1 MSSWAKPVKIQPKR
15 VGYSQENPQGR
26 FLQKTKPVTVVSAFY
41 QVTSPADKETYKQRM
56 RLFLENLPCHLIF
69 FTDAPFVDF
78 VKECRKNFLDRTIIM
93 PLNRTEWVANI
104 KYNETMWQTQL
115 EKDPE
120 KSRHTVDQY
129 KLWYEKKEFVL
140 TAIELNPYDHNDFIW
155 MDACIIS
162 EEAIIPLISANFPVS
177 SRIPMDRMLLL
188 NVNPFTVQDEDKAN
202 NITGNFENKDRIA
215 AGIIAGNMDNWLK
228 WSDLYDTTMN
238 RYLEAGMFVG
248 KEQNIMSSMVLENK
262 EFISLVNPPK
272 NFGKKWLY
280 LLIYLGV
287 SDRRFK
293 VLSSFAGNSVE
304 SYQSIA
310 SLYP

>member
-1 MSSWAKPVKIQPKR
+1 MSSWVKPVKIQPKKA
-15 VGYSQENPQGR
+15 GYSQQTPQGR
-26 FLQKTKPVTVVSAFY
+26 ILQKTKPVTVVSAFY
-41 QVTSPADKETYKQRM
+41 QVTPHFDKEAYKQRM

-78 VKECRKNFLDRTIIM
+78 VKECRKNFLDRTIVM

-104 KYNETMWQTQL
+104 KYDETMWQGQL

-120 KSRHTVDQY
+120 KNAHSVDEY
-129 KLWYEKKEFVL
+129 KLRYEKKEFVL
-140 TAIELNPYDHNDFIW
+140 TAIELNPYDHSDFIW
-155 MDACIIS
+155 MDAGIIR

-188 NVNPFTVQDEDKAN
+188 NVNPFTVQDEDKVN

-215 AGIIAGNMDNWLK
+215 AGIIAGNMENWLK

-248 KEQNIMSSMVLENK
+248 KEQNIMSTMVLENK

-293 VLSSFAGNSVE
+293 VLTSFAGNSVE
-304 SYQSIA
+304 SYQAIA

>member
-1 MSSWAKPVKIQPKR
+1 
-15 VGYSQENPQGR
+15 
-26 FLQKTKPVTVVSAFY
+26 
-41 QVTSPADKETYKQRM
+41 
-56 RLFLENLPCHLIF
+56 
-69 FTDAPFVDF
+69 
-78 VKECRKNFLDRTIIM
+78 M

-104 KYNETMWQTQL
+104 KYDETLWQGQL

-120 KSRHTVDQY
+120 KNTHTVDQY

-140 TAIELNPYDHNDFIW
+140 TAIELNPYDHSDFIW
-155 MDACIIS
+155 MDASIIR

-188 NVNPFTVQDEDKAN
+188 NVNPFTVQDEDKLN

-215 AGIIAGNMDNWLK
+215 AGIIAGNMENWLK

-248 KEQNIMSSMVLENK
+248 KEQNIMSTMVLENK

-280 LLIYLGV
+280 MLIYLGV

-293 VLSSFAGNSVE
+293 VLTSFAGNSVE
-304 SYQSIA
+304 SYQAIA